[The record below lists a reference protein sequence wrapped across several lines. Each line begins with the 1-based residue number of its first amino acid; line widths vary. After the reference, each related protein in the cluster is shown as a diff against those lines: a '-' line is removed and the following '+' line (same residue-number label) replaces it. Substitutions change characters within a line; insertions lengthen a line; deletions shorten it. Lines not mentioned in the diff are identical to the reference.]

1 MAARETSPTRELV
14 RVRSHSLTPA
24 TEITLK
30 RLSQDASDVL
40 DRAVS
45 DSAILRALLRYV
57 EQQSLSWI
65 RGQLYPH
72 VKEEMNSGPTWGKI
86 KR

>member
-1 MAARETSPTRELV
+1 MATRETSPKKELLY
-14 RVRSHSLTPA
+14 VRSHSLTPA
-24 TEITLK
+24 TEATLK

-45 DSAILRALLRYV
+45 DSAVLRALLRYI
-57 EQQSLSWI
+57 EQQSLSWV
-65 RGQLYPH
+65 RRQLYPY
-72 VKEEMNSGPTWGKI
+72 VKEEMEGGTTWGKT